1 MTTTED
7 KPKLTVESLKA
18 FARSDDT
25 KSCVRAYLLAKV
37 FAKAERERVDAYIKP
52 LFELYNFYPDEKW
65 REKGR
70 TEMDRITDIDRLYLT
85 DLKSP
90 QYLEFMEECDK
101 EHRKH
106 GFTGPKGHCPA
117 LIAESL
123 KIDAE
128 NLLLDHA
135 VSALPLGIDRDRLY
149 GNARKKMLDLV
160 VSMTIAESPDEFTAD
175 KMLRR

>member
-1 MTTTED
+1 MTTTEE

-25 KSCVRAYLLAKV
+25 KSCVRAYLLAQV
-37 FAKAERERVDAYIKP
+37 FAQAERERVDAYIKP
-52 LFELYNFYPDEKW
+52 LFELYNFYVSKECRSLDKDE
-65 REKGR
+65 
-70 TEMDRITDIDRLYLT
+70 RITDINLLFLT

-160 VSMTIAESPDEFTAD
+160 VSMTIAENPDEFTAD
-175 KMLRR
+175 KMLKR